1 MWGRGDSN
9 EMSHDPLSMYLE
21 ELASVQPLT
30 NDEEIALFGQMRQ
43 HEKGDERWDI
53 AARRLIEN
61 RLHMVVSI
69 AERYSSSG
77 IPMLELVEEGNIGL
91 MRAIISFAEAPQ
103 GEFTVYASTCIE
115 DAITK
120 AIAKSKQK

>member
-1 MWGRGDSN
+1 M
-9 EMSHDPLSMYLE
+9 EMSNDPLSMYLK
-21 ELASVQPLT
+21 ELAGVQALT
-30 NDEEIALFGQMRQ
+30 NDEEIALFGQMHQ
-43 HEKGDERWDI
+43 HGKADERWEI

-77 IPMLELVEEGNIGL
+77 VPMLELVEEGNIGL
-91 MRAIISFAEAPQ
+91 MNAIISFAEAPE
-103 GEFTVYASTCIE
+103 GEFTAYATTCVE